1 MHEYI
6 CIYTYIPVCVCVC
19 VCEFLNKVTNVFK
32 RAEWVAL

>member
-6 CIYTYIPVCVCVC
+6 CIYTYIPVCVC